1 MPQDIYIDVPSPFGL
16 SRPTEAWCRVIADYD
31 SELRIFPSQTHP
43 VYRLMRKAR
52 QMGPM
57 NADRFKG
64 VLTQLHPD
72 TQIAIHRHLIAVFT
86 MPKEITT
93 VGPERVVAKLRLRD
107 QWQFKDGDAVAD
119 ALESRE
125 AADETAIDQKRK
137 FEYQTRRRAAGISLL
152 YRTGARVSLIKPV
165 SGVQRMLDTVSM
177 GTPGG
182 NSAVTVSPKE

>member
-16 SRPTEAWCRVIADYD
+16 QRPTEAWCRVVADYD
-31 SELRIFPSQTHP
+31 PELRIFPSQTHP

-52 QMGPM
+52 NMGPM
-57 NADRFKG
+57 NADKFKN
-64 VLTQLHPD
+64 VMTTLHPD
-72 TQIAIHRHLIAVFT
+72 TQIAIHHHLIAVFT

-107 QWQFKDGDAVAD
+107 QWRFKDGDAVAD
-119 ALESRE
+119 ALEARE
-125 AADETAIDQKRK
+125 AADEKDINHKRK
-137 FEYQTRRRAAGISLL
+137 LEYQTRRKAAGISLL

-165 SGVQRMLDTVSM
+165 TGVQRMLDTVSV

-182 NSAVTVSPKE
+182 NSAVSVSPKE